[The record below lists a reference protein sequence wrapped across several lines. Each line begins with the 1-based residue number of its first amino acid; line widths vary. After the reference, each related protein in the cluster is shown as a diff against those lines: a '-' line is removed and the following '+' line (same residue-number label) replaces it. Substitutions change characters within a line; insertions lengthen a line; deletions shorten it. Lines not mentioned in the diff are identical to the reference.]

1 MELTKEYFD
10 SQLKTLNN
18 RMDGFPTKAD
28 LGSLAT
34 KQDLE
39 SLATRDDLRTLKTD
53 LDEIKVQLQKLSKRD
68 LEDSDAF
75 AKDILDLKKRVAT
88 GAATKTR
95 CINT

>member
-10 SQLKTLNN
+10 SQLEKLNN
-18 RMDGFPTKAD
+18 RMDGFATKVD
-28 LGSLAT
+28 LESLAT

-53 LDEIKVQLQKLSKRD
+53 LDEIKLQLQKLSKRD

-88 GAATKTR
+88 LERQLKHAA
-95 CINT
+95 